1 MLHITLSA
9 ASLLRPHFMALTSH
23 ITYQHQPV
31 AKLSSMVPCTDTLN
45 VLYIH
50 YTVQLIAHNSN
61 LMTIPSQCLIAHLAL
76 LPPTA
81 ALHQTEAMPRKET
94 VSVIFSD
101 VYFMNNILAGRQ
113 CEVPSKAALDRC

>member
-1 MLHITLSA
+1 MLCCISHCQQRA
-9 ASLLRPHFMALTSH
+9 FLRPHLMALTSH

-76 LPPTA
+76 CL
-81 ALHQTEAMPRKET
+81 LLQLCIKQRLCHVKKRFQ
-94 VSVIFSD
+94 
-101 VYFMNNILAGRQ
+101 
-113 CEVPSKAALDRC
+113 